1 MAQVDASIPLS
12 AAQFQ
17 APDLQAQMLKGQ
29 DIALNNQTLQQNQL
43 KMQEQQAEAEAFKGA
58 DFSTPE
64 GRNATLVHLM
74 QKAPQAGMALMK
86 QFGEMDKS
94 KAQTEHFISQA
105 KAEDLKV
112 SQGKQKALADAALP
126 AWNAYQKAL
135 SEGKPDQV
143 ARAEADKLMP
153 DAISQVNGSGLF
165 GQDELASLPRVFDP
179 NKIGGLLMAT
189 GVHSKMIEDRL
200 KEAQTS
206 AAEETGALR
215 KEQKE
220 HPEKFHQTRETGA
233 QVYEGKDGKMYA
245 VNPNKPDEPAKEI
258 QGPAGLHKPGTS
270 GGGAAVQKANVRAAS
285 VAASANNSLRLL
297 DSIQKEFGDEA
308 TTSFIFGEQPKGQ
321 IGKAVLAGE
330 KQLVSAK
337 AQKLDARANSFIDEA
352 GPAFTGGLRVNSSFR
367 EFLLHQLPQ
376 YGDPPEVAKE
386 KWKNFKENISGASNT
401 FKKAYSGNPDY
412 WSKDDKGTL
421 VGDPDDYIKGGQ
433 PPQESSSSKP
443 KARPNAGDE
452 VNGYVFQGGDPNSQA
467 SWKKKG
473 AQ

>member
-17 APDLQAQMLKGQ
+17 APDLQSQILKGQ
-29 DIALNNQTLQQNQL
+29 EIAQNKQVLQQNQM

-58 DFSTPE
+58 DFSTE
-64 GRNATLVHLM
+64 AGRNATLVSLM
-74 QKAPQAGMALMK
+74 QKAPQAGMSLMK
-86 QFGEMDKS
+86 QFAEMDKN

-112 SQGKQKALADAALP
+112 NQGKRQALADAALP

-135 SEGKPDQV
+135 SQGKPDAV

-153 DAISQVNGSGLF
+153 DSMAQLTSSGQF
-165 GQDELASLPRVFDP
+165 NQDELAALPRVFDP
-179 NKIGGLLMAT
+179 DKFGGLLMST
-189 GVHSKMIEDRL
+189 GIYSKMIEDKL
-200 KEAQTS
+200 KTAQTG

-220 HPEKFHQTRETGA
+220 HPEKFHQTRESGA

-258 QGPAGLHKPGTS
+258 QGPAGLHKPGT
-270 GGGAAVQKANVRAAS
+270 GGAAAQKANVRAAS

-321 IGKAVLAGE
+321 IGKAALAVE
-330 KQLVSAK
+330 KQVVPAK

-421 VGDPDDYIKGGQ
+421 VGDPDAYTKEGQ
-433 PPQESSSSKP
+433 PALGSSQKQAPQAALDFL
-443 KARPNAGDE
+443 KANPTMKDAFKQKY
-452 VNGYVFQGGDPNSQA
+452 GYLPEGQ
-467 SWKKKG
+467 
-473 AQ
+473 